1 MPINPYFNHSNPSN
15 VDAKLYEDLIIE
27 SIQIKGFDVYY
38 IPRDIIEQ
46 HKIFNEEILSQ
57 FTSAYAIEVYLTEQ
71 DGFGGQGELIA
82 KFGLQIK
89 ESATFQFSKRRWEEL
104 IQSNLNDIEQKVPHE
119 GDLLYDPIS
128 KKLFEIRF
136 VEDEV
141 PFYQLA
147 NLPVYEAQC
156 ELFEYEGQALN
167 TGIDEI
173 DDLENIFAP
182 QVQVSVDLLQ
192 GDFIQKEPLV
202 IILQDGT
209 EVNCTL
215 GDIYEIEEG
224 EIIMDLLG
232 VTYPGGKF
240 KRITSGATVTGELS
254 ASTAI
259 IIKEVEKQSNEKYGK
274 NSIFRKESIDIID
287 WSENNPF
294 GEL

>member
-1 MPINPYFNHSNPSN
+1 MPVNPYFNHSNPSN

-38 IPRDIIEQ
+38 IPRDIVEK
-46 HKIFNEEILSQ
+46 HKIFNEEVLSK

-104 IQSNLNDIEQKVPHE
+104 IMSNLNDIEQKVPHE

-156 ELFEYEGQALN
+156 ELFEYEGQSLN
-167 TGIDEI
+167 TGVDEI

-182 QVQVSVDLLQ
+182 QVQVSVNLS
-192 GDFIQKEPLV
+192 GGEFIQKEPLV
-202 IILQDGT
+202 ITLDGGI

-215 GDIYEIEEG
+215 GDIYEFEDN
-224 EIIMDLLG
+224 EIIMDLLAI
-232 VTYPGGKF
+232 TYPGGKF
-240 KRITSGATVTGELS
+240 KKIGPGAAIIGELS
-254 ASTAI
+254 SATATVI
-259 IIKEVEKQSNEKYGK
+259 EEVEKLSNEKYGK
-274 NSIFRKESIDIID
+274 NSIFKKESFDLIDF
-287 WSENNPF
+287 SENNPF